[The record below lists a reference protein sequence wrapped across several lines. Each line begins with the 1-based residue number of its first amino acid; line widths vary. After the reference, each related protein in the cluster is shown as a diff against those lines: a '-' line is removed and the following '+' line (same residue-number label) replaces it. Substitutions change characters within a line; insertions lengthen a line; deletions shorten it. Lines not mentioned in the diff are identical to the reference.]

1 MGILGR
7 GFCKT
12 VVKYYVGEQP
22 CALLRARN
30 SYPLIREAQLLRRF
44 IGKKYL
50 LQPLS
55 EYVVQTCYMRNEVP
69 VELAEFGSFMDL
81 VDSLEFE
88 GKLGDITPAHIDEVM
103 QQVNCALDELQSL
116 GLRHND
122 LNARNI
128 LVFQFCA
135 SEPEQTRVKL
145 CDFSETQEG
154 PRDCVKTLRR
164 ELEML
169 VH

>member
-7 GFCKT
+7 GFYKT
-12 VVKYYVGEQP
+12 AIKYFVGEQP

-116 GLRHND
+116 GLRRND